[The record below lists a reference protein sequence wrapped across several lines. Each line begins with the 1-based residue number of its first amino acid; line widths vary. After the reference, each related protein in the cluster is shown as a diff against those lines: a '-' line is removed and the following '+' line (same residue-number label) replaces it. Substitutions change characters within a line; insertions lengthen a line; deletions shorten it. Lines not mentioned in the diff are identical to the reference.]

1 MCLQCSAKENGRRFH
16 TLRENETVELL
27 PQNLATS
34 GQQYYSTDDNCYL
47 KNICWKKQEKKKT
60 PVEAVQG
67 QCQGEPSVVRH
78 LVERAWSCSWWQNW
92 QALTDA
98 NSLHQ
103 FRGRPPS
110 NTHGSL
116 WTTPQ
121 SILYLNHKNGVPVPH
136 LFQTLRFHTGFAEPP
151 KNPCIITQYPV
162 FGHKGHPPTF
172 NLSKFGNN

>member
-1 MCLQCSAKENGRRFH
+1 MGGIASGWTTITCPVNCCMESLGPTREKKNARGSGTR
-16 TLRENETVELL
+16 TLSRGTFCG
-27 PQNLATS
+27 ATS
-34 GQQYYSTDDNCYL
+34 KEL
-47 KNICWKKQEKKKT
+47 
-60 PVEAVQG
+60 EAAAG
-67 QCQGEPSVVRH
+67 DKSDRRSLHDP
-78 LVERAWSCSWWQNW
+78 
-92 QALTDA
+92 

-110 NTHGSL
+110 NTHSSL
-116 WTTPQ
+116 WTKPQ

-172 NLSKFGNN
+172 NLFKFGNN